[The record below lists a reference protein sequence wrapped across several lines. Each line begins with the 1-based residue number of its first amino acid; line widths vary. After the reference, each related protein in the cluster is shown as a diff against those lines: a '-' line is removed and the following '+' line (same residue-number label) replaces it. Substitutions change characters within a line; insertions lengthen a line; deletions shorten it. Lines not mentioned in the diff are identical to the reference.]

1 MQAKE
6 ITTATHTH
14 TNKQANK
21 KNEQIKI
28 RKLPSIAKIIQKNKQ
43 TKHEI
48 INRISLVFTSSST
61 SFFVVIVVFV
71 ARNELILALAQH

>member
-43 TKHEI
+43 TNK
-48 INRISLVFTSSST
+48 T
-61 SFFVVIVVFV
+61 
-71 ARNELILALAQH
+71 RNYK